1 MLIFFLTY
9 AGTGVIS
16 LLFSEFPYW
25 SGSRALRGLSTS
37 FFFLNLVLF
46 VLFCTVSVVR
56 YWRFPGVWD
65 AMIRH
70 PVQSL
75 YLGTFP
81 IGALTINGVAT
92 TVLHGQ
98 YGFGGR
104 GFLYTLWA
112 FWWVYITVSALC
124 CWGIIYIM

>member
-1 MLIFFLTY
+1 MFFFN

-16 LLFSEFPYW
+16 LLFSVFPYW
-25 SGSRALRGLSTS
+25 RGSHAMRGLSTT

-46 VLFCTVSVVR
+46 VLFCAATVAR
-56 YWRFPGVWD
+56 YWRFPGVWG

-81 IGALTINGVAT
+81 MGALTLIGVAT

-112 FWWVYITVSALC
+112 FWWVDIAVSALC
-124 CWGIIYIM
+124 CWGIIYVM